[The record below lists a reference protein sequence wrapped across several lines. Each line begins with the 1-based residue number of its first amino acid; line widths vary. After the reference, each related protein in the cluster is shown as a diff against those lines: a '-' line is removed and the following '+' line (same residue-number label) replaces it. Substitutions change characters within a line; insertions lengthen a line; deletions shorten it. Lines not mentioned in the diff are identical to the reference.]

1 MQILFE
7 YLLQK
12 YFGIPK
18 KPLFI
23 MLWIK
28 FLINNKEMLS
38 KFVIQAQ
45 LSLRVTTQPDQFQ
58 SLPAPQSAAFEG
70 NQTSES
76 AT

>member
-1 MQILFE
+1 
-7 YLLQK
+7 
-12 YFGIPK
+12 
-18 KPLFI
+18 
-23 MLWIK
+23 
-28 FLINNKEMLS
+28 MLS